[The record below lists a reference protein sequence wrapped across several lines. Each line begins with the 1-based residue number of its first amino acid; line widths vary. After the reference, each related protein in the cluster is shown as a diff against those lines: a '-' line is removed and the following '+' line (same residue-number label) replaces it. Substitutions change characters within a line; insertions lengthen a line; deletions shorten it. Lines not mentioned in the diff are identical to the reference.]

1 MVKIVQKINQE
12 LFMGYDNDCWEDVFT
27 VNDMKIRLFDIYNN
41 PLRNLKSKI
50 SIDDFNAIV
59 QSERLKLDSLISD
72 SYRTSE
78 GLNTYFL
85 LDKNDIYIFSFGEL
99 QPTRVVLNVESLWQT
114 I

>member
-1 MVKIVQKINQE
+1 MLRIVQKINRE
-12 LFMGYDNDCWEDVFT
+12 LFIGYDNDCWEEVFI
-27 VNDMKIRLFDIYNN
+27 VNDIKVRLFDIYNN

-50 SIDDFNAIV
+50 SIKDFNAIV
-59 QSERLKLDSLISD
+59 QAERLKLDSLICD

-99 QPTRVVLNVESLWQT
+99 QPTRVVLNIESLWK
-114 I
+114 IV

>member
-1 MVKIVQKINQE
+1 MVKIVQKINRE
-12 LFMGYDNDCWEDVFT
+12 LFIGYDNDCWEEVFT

-85 LDKNDIYIFSFGEL
+85 LDKNDIYIYFLSENCNQPEL
-99 QPTRVVLNVESLWQT
+99 S
-114 I
+114 

>member
-27 VNDMKIRLFDIYNN
+27 VNDMKIRLFDIYND

>member
-27 VNDMKIRLFDIYNN
+27 VNDMKIRLFDIYND

-50 SIDDFNAIV
+50 SIDDFNSIV

>member
-1 MVKIVQKINQE
+1 MVKIVQKINRE
-12 LFMGYDNDCWEDVFT
+12 LFIGYDNDCWEEVFT

-59 QSERLKLDSLISD
+59 QSERLKLDSLICD

-99 QPTRVVLNVESLWQT
+99 QPTKVVLNVESHWQT